1 MTGTAHDVS
10 GPVAAL
16 VRAAGP
22 DLGPAPW
29 RVLDAGGGEGRDAV
43 VLAALGHEVTVLDR
57 LPAALEQART
67 AAALA
72 GVADRVRTVAADLDD
87 LAALAALTRHRAGGS
102 GSFDVVC
109 CHDVLHQRG
118 SVARAEADV
127 AALTSSLRPGGH
139 LSLTVPPPPGSSGP
153 SGSPGGPGSSGSHL
167 HLAADLLAAA
177 VVAAGGAVVHRAVD
191 GDGNLHLVGRRR

>member
-109 CHDVLHQRG
+109 CHDVLHLRG

-139 LSLTVPPPPGSSGP
+139 LSLAVPPPPGPSSASAG
-153 SGSPGGPGSSGSHL
+153 HL